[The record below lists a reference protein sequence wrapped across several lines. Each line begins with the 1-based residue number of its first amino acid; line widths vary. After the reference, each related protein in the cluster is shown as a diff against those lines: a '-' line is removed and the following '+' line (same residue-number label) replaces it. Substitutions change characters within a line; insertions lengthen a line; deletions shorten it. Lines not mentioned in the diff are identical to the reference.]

1 MFELIESFRDTE
13 GNENHCAT
21 VPSGVPSVL
30 RDDNILKDSY
40 QNRFVTSTGCMM
52 KRTHAVTG
60 CPMGFSRKGFGFLTK
75 SLLEKHSLQ

>member
-1 MFELIESFRDTE
+1 MVFILCGSITILFELIESFRDTE

-40 QNRFVTSTGCMM
+40 QKQICDINWLYDETND
-52 KRTHAVTG
+52 AVTG
-60 CPMGFSRKGFGFLTK
+60 CPVGFSRKALG
-75 SLLEKHSLQ
+75 S